1 MLQFTGKNTLKLPF
15 DYNFKYEIVLGPLIA
30 AEGGIIFVGRD
41 EVKKLVL
48 KVDYHVTEK
57 TRGG

>member
-1 MLQFTGKNTLKLPF
+1 MVQMFPLNCLPSPICVLKH
-15 DYNFKYEIVLGPLIA
+15 IRTRLIA

-48 KVDYHVTEK
+48 KIDYHVTEK

>member
-1 MLQFTGKNTLKLPF
+1 MQGF
-15 DYNFKYEIVLGPLIA
+15 DTEFFA

-48 KVDYHVTEK
+48 KIDYHVTEK

>member
-1 MLQFTGKNTLKLPF
+1 MMKMRWTIYLKSLTVKLIGSF
-15 DYNFKYEIVLGPLIA
+15 LVKQQIVA

-48 KVDYHVTEK
+48 KIDYHVTEK